1 MSERPLDE
9 RIDELVVGL
18 ADEAET
24 EALEALCARDPA
36 VAARVE
42 RARLRYGALDD
53 TADTLEIPATLWT
66 RIAGALDA
74 PVETA
79 ARVRENVVD
88 LSTVRRQAT
97 RWRATALSGVA
108 AALLLAVMLGWVL
121 MATPQPSVIAVLL
134 DAGGAPVALVEGS
147 VDNTTR
153 VTLLER
159 AQVPDDRVMQ
169 VWTKPDDDGP
179 PVSLGLLAEG
189 NSRTLS
195 LPGFPPP
202 HANQLYEITYEPLGG
217 SPTNLPTGPI
227 HGVGQAQAPVY

>member
-1 MSERPLDE
+1 MSGRPLDE
-9 RIDELVVGL
+9 RIDELVLGL

-24 EALEALCARDPA
+24 AALEALCARDPA

-53 TADTLEIPATLWT
+53 TADSLAIPATLWT
-66 RIAGALDA
+66 RINGALDV
-74 PVETA
+74 PVEA
-79 ARVRENVVD
+79 AVGENVVD
-88 LSTVRRQAT
+88 LSAVRRQAT
-97 RWRATALSGVA
+97 RWRATALSGLA
-108 AALLLAVMLGWVL
+108 AALLLAAMLGWVL

-134 DAGGAPVALVEGS
+134 DAAGTPVALVEGS

-189 NSRTLS
+189 GSRTLT

-217 SPTNLPTGPI
+217 SPTNRPTGPI
-227 HGVGQAQAPVY
+227 HGVGQAQTPVY